1 MILQKT
7 LELLK
12 SRYSTHMEK
21 LFISDVV
28 MGMHLT
34 AVKLSDGSYGVA
46 STLQD
51 GVFLCARKNR
61 DFGPF
66 TPMQITGQKVT
77 DLFETSKK
85 SKITDTLKIAVLNAV
100 STKII
105 ANGNY
110 RVIENADPIDLLDLF
125 QPQTIT
131 IVGAFQSYI
140 EKLSGSH
147 HRLFILELNKDAL
160 HEEHKK
166 YYVPA
171 SEYNNVIPN
180 SDVLIITGLTLVNNT
195 IDDLLSFVP
204 ENCRVVVTG
213 PSGSIIPDVL
223 FQHGVHMI
231 GATRITK
238 PVELFNLVAQGG
250 SGYHLFRYC
259 AEKICIQNA

>member
-12 SRYSTHMEK
+12 SKYSSHMDN
-21 LFISDVV
+21 LVISDVV

-34 AVKLSDGSYGVA
+34 AVKLSDGSHGIA

-51 GVFLCARKNR
+51 RVYYSAGKKR

-66 TPMQITGQKVT
+66 TPMQITGQKVM
-77 DLFETSKK
+77 DLFETSQK
-85 SKITDTLKIAVLNAV
+85 SKITDTLKVAVLNAV

-105 ANGNY
+105 ANGKY
-110 RVIENADPIDLLDLF
+110 KVIENADPIDLLDLSH
-125 QPQTIT
+125 PRTIT
-131 IVGAFQSYI
+131 IVGAFHSYI
-140 EKLSGSH
+140 EKLSDSGN
-147 HRLFILELNKDAL
+147 RLFVLELNEDAL
-160 HEEHKK
+160 GEEHKK
-166 YYVPA
+166 HYVPA
-171 SEYNNVIPN
+171 TEYNKVIPG
-180 SDVLIITGLTLVNNT
+180 SDALIITGLTLVNNT
-195 IDDLLSFVP
+195 IDELLLSVP

-223 FQHGVHMI
+223 FQHGVHII

-238 PVELFNLVAQGG
+238 PLELFDVVAQGG

-259 AEKICIQNA
+259 AEKICILND

>member
-12 SRYSTHMEK
+12 SQYASHMDG

-34 AVKLSDGSYGVA
+34 AVKLSDGSHGVA
-46 STLQD
+46 STLQGD
-51 GVFLCARKNR
+51 VFHCARKNR

-66 TPMQITGQKVT
+66 TPLQITGQKVT
-77 DLFETSKK
+77 DLFESSKK
-85 SKITDTLKIAVLNAV
+85 NKITDTLKIAVLNAV

-110 RVIENADPIDLLDLF
+110 RVIKNADPVDLLDLS
-125 QPQTIT
+125 QPKTIT

-140 EKLSGSH
+140 EKLSVSEN
-147 HRLFILELNKDAL
+147 RLFVLELNKDAL

-171 SEYNNVIPN
+171 SEYNKVIPG
-180 SDVLIITGLTLVNNT
+180 SDILIITGLTLVNNT
-195 IDDLLSFVP
+195 IDHLLSSVTG
-204 ENCRVVVTG
+204 NCRVIVTG
-213 PSGSIIPDVL
+213 PSGSMIPDVL
-223 FQHGVHMI
+223 FQQGVHMI

-238 PVELFNLVAQGG
+238 PGELFDLVAQGG

-259 AEKICIQNA
+259 AEKICIYNP

>member
-12 SRYSTHMEK
+12 SEYAKHMDG

-51 GVFLCARKNR
+51 GVFHCSRKNR

-66 TPMQITGQKVT
+66 TPMQITGQKIT

-85 SKITDTLKIAVLNAV
+85 TKITDTLKIAVLNAV

-110 RVIENADPIDLLDLF
+110 RVIKNSDPVDLLDLS
-125 QPQTIT
+125 QPKTIT

-147 HRLFILELNKDAL
+147 NRLYVLELNEDAL

-171 SEYNNVIPN
+171 SEYHRVIPE
-180 SDVLIITGLTLVNNT
+180 SDVLIITGLTIVNNT
-195 IDDLLSFVP
+195 IDDLLLSVP
-204 ENCRVVVTG
+204 ENCRVIVTG
-213 PSGSIIPDVL
+213 PSGSMIPDIL
-223 FQHGVHMI
+223 FEHGVNMI

-238 PVELFNLVAQGG
+238 PPELFDLVAQGG

-259 AEKICIQNA
+259 AEKICIHKL